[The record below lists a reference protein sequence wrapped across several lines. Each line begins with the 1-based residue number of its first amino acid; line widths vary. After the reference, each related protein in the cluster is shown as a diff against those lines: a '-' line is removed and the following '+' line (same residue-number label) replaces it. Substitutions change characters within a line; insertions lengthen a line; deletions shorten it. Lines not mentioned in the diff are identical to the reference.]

1 MAVTAKKHRRRV
13 PATYTTPEPPGFGDG
28 TIGVLAGELSRY
40 SDFWLALATCQ
51 KTEGTAMVCAQ
62 GVDIVGNM
70 NTLVRNM
77 RGDWLW
83 ILGDDHVFSQ
93 DLLIHLLSRNVDV
106 VVPLCLKRTPPYD
119 PVVYSHQN
127 EEGLYVAHNEL
138 PQNGIHP
145 IHAAGS
151 AGMLVRR
158 RVLDA
163 IAKPIFQTDG
173 SGLNED
179 LVFCRKIRDAGYRI
193 WVDCDVAIGH
203 ISNVEVWPE
212 WRNGQW
218 QIALNLGNRVVM
230 PIARKIIDDV
240 A

>member
-1 MAVTAKKHRRRV
+1 MAVAARKQRV
-13 PATYTTPEPPGFGDG
+13 PATYTQPPPLTDG

-51 KTEGTAMVCAQ
+51 KTEGTSMVCAQ

-93 DLLIHLLSRNVDV
+93 DLLIRLLAHNVDV

-119 PVVYSHQN
+119 PVVYSRQN
-127 EEGLYVAHNEL
+127 DQGMYVADNDL
-138 PQNGIHP
+138 PEHGLHP

-163 IAKPIFQTDG
+163 IDKPIFQTDG

-179 LVFCRKIRDAGYRI
+179 LVFCRKIREAGFKI
-193 WVDCDVAIGH
+193 WVDCDSHIGH
-203 ISNVEVWPE
+203 ISNLEVWPE
-212 WRNGQW
+212 FRNGQW
-218 QIALNLGNRVVM
+218 QIALHLGNRVVM
-230 PIARKIIDDV
+230 PIARRIVDE
-240 A
+240 